1 MTRRRK
7 APPGQTSSVEPA
19 KAPGAASDPDREP
32 VPLRICFVTA
42 ELAPFAKRGGL
53 GDVAAALTRYL
64 AAAGHDVRTF
74 LPLYGGLAPKGMVTL
89 KAAQD
94 VTLQIGPRSFT
105 FTARTARLPE
115 QPSAAVADR
124 DGTSDLKPAN
134 PWVVLIDC
142 PQLYGGEVYEGG
154 EIDALRFAV
163 FCRAVLVTCQ
173 RLEWSPQIFHVHDW
187 HAALLPLF
195 ARSTYA
201 WDRLFAETKTLVTL
215 HNVGYQGVVGADRLA
230 DLGLADATGLLP
242 RDDLEEGRVNLLKA
256 ALLQADLVSTVSPTH
271 AREITTP
278 DGGAGLDGV
287 LSTFGD
293 RLTGIANGVDV
304 DEWDPSSDPYL
315 AENYAADRLLGKAA
329 CRRALCEEL
338 GLDYAPEAPIAG
350 IISRLTWQK
359 GFELTYG
366 PLPDL
371 LRDSDLRLAVLG
383 TGEPEYETFFASLE
397 RAFPGRVAYVSAFS
411 EPLAHRIEAGS
422 DVFLMPS
429 RYEPCGLN
437 QMYSQR
443 YGTLPVVRHTG
454 GLADTVEPYLP
465 ETYDLD
471 DPDAPG
477 TGFVFEHFDPQG
489 FRWALDLA
497 LTTWRRRRTWRRL
510 MRRAMTRDFSWQQ
523 AGDRYLGLYRRL
535 LPEGGAEPGAG
546 ASTSSPGK

>member
-1 MTRRRK
+1 M
-7 APPGQTSSVEPA
+7 PSE
-19 KAPGAASDPDREP
+19 
-32 VPLRICFVTA
+32 LRICFVTA

-74 LPLYGGLAPKGMVTL
+74 LPLYGERPPEGTVTL
-89 KAAQD
+89 EAVRD
-94 VTLQIGPRSFT
+94 VAVDVGPRTFT
-105 FTARTARLPE
+105 FTARTARLPRAA
-115 QPSAAVADR
+115 SAAVAG
-124 DGTSDLKPAN
+124 DGESSDFTPAE

-142 PQLYGGEVYEGG
+142 PELYGGEVYEGG
-154 EIDALRFAV
+154 EMDALRFAV
-163 FCRAVLVTCQ
+163 FCRAVLETCQ
-173 RLEWSPQIFHVHDW
+173 RLEWSPQVFHVHDW

-201 WDRLFAETKTLVTL
+201 WDELFADTRTLVTL
-215 HNVGYQGVVGADRLA
+215 HNVGYQGVVGVDRLD
-230 DLGLADATGLLP
+230 DLGLGDAIGLLP
-242 RDDLEEGRVNLLKA
+242 REDLEEGRVNLLKA

-287 LSTFGD
+287 LRGFGD
-293 RLTGIANGVDV
+293 RLTGIVNGIDV
-304 DEWDPSSDPYL
+304 DEWDPAGDPYL
-315 AENYAADRLLGKAA
+315 AENYAPGRLLGKAA

-338 GLDYAPEAPIAG
+338 GLEYDPAAPIAG
-350 IISRLTWQK
+350 VISRLTWQK

-371 LRDSDLRLAVLG
+371 LRDSELRLAVLG
-383 TGEPEYETFFASLE
+383 TGEAEYETFFASLQ
-397 RAFPGRVAYVSAFS
+397 RAFPGRVAYVNAFS

-443 YGTLPVVRHTG
+443 YGTLPVVRRTG

-471 DPDAPG
+471 DPAAPG

-489 FRWALDLA
+489 FRWALELA
-497 LTTWRRRRTWRRL
+497 LATWGRRRTWRRL
-510 MRRAMTRDFSWQQ
+510 MRRAMTRDFSWRR
-523 AGDRYLGLYRRL
+523 AGERYLELYRRL
-535 LPEGGAEPGAG
+535 VPEGGSGSGGGAKT
-546 ASTSSPGK
+546 STLGK